1 MQYNFS
7 KRNERL
13 KKMEITNT
21 RTYRFTTAELNA
33 IETCCQIAE
42 FISATEKIDNDNE
55 HYSFETFFNAK
66 YEEFINNGECNP
78 TFSVSV
84 DD

>member
-1 MQYNFS
+1 
-7 KRNERL
+7 
-13 KKMEITNT
+13 MEIATN
-21 RTYRFTTAELNA
+21 RTYYFTTAELQA
-33 IETCCQIAE
+33 IDTCCQIAE
-42 FISATEKIDNDNE
+42 FISATEKIDYDNE

>member
-1 MQYNFS
+1 
-7 KRNERL
+7 
-13 KKMEITNT
+13 MEIATT
-21 RTYRFTTAELNA
+21 RTYYFTPEEMRIIYTF
-33 IETCCQIAE
+33 CQIAD
-42 FISATEKIDNDNE
+42 FISATERNDNDNE
-55 HYSFETFFNAK
+55 HYSFETFFNTK